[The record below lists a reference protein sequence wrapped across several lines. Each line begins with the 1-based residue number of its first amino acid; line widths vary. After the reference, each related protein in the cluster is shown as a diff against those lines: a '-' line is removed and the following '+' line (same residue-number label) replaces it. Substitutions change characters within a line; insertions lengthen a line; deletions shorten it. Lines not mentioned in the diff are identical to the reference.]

1 MSIGTRDPD
10 LQKSS
15 PSERRKTTSSRRRPR
30 PDLEEQLLR
39 GCEAMARYALGS
51 GRTVPAQLIE
61 NLHML
66 EHGRHNPGGTLTR
79 EPGGEGA
86 PSSVARLV
94 RTHHQLSQIVAPATP
109 RTLLILEE
117 DKEDASAWRFLGPIK
132 IIRRL
137 MGIGFLCLVLFVL
150 TTLSPLVTGQVD
162 FVNDSGWALLLNEL
176 LLLSAA
182 GIGAA
187 FAALFKVNGYV
198 ADGTY
203 DPRYDSSYW
212 ARFGLGVLAGMVLGV
227 LIPIDQ
233 SAPELGRPMLALL
246 GGFSASVVYRL
257 LARLV
262 ETLESLVQGETREVI
277 AQQKVAANMKAAQ
290 LVTASRV
297 QMASDLVKVREQ
309 LQQGASPQELQAQLS
324 AILAELLPDEQP
336 PPDT

>member
-1 MSIGTRDPD
+1 MSIGTREPD
-10 LQKSS
+10 VAK
-15 PSERRKTTSSRRRPR
+15 PAAPAVRRRSTRKQPR
-30 PDLEEQLLR
+30 PDLEDQLVR
-39 GCEAMARYALGS
+39 GCQAMARYALGS
-51 GRTVPAQLIE
+51 GKIVPAQLME
-61 NLHML
+61 NLHII
-66 EHGRHNPGGTLTR
+66 EQQRQGGGPPPGPDGSPR
-79 EPGGEGA
+79 
-86 PSSVARLV
+86 SMVNRLV
-94 RTHHQLSQIVAPATP
+94 RTHHQLAQIVAPATP

-117 DKEDASAWRFLGPIK
+117 DKEDPSAWRFLGPIK

-137 MGIGFLCLVLFVL
+137 MGVGFLCLVLFIA
-150 TTLSPLVTGQVD
+150 TTLSPQVTGQVD
-162 FVNDSGWALLLNEL
+162 FVNHSGWELLLNEL

-187 FAALFKVNGYV
+187 FAGLFKVNGYV

-227 LIPIDQ
+227 LIPVDQ

-262 ETLESLVQGETREVI
+262 ETLESLVQGETRDLI
-277 AQQKVAANMKAAQ
+277 AREKAAASMKVSQ

-309 LQQGASPQELQAQLS
+309 LNQGASTEALQEQLT
-324 AILAELLPDEQP
+324 AILSELLPDDQP
-336 PPDT
+336 PPEG

>member
-1 MSIGTRDPD
+1 MALGTRQPD
-10 LQKSS
+10 LSKAAT
-15 PSERRKTTSSRRRPR
+15 PSIKGKAARRRPR
-30 PDLEEQLLR
+30 PGLEEQMLK

-61 NLHML
+61 NLHL
-66 EHGRHNPGGTLTR
+66 LSETPIGTGSPDQPDVRRSTVNLL
-79 EPGGEGA
+79 A
-86 PSSVARLV
+86 

-109 RTLLILEE
+109 RTLLLLEE
-117 DKEDASAWRFLGPIK
+117 DKEDASSWRFLGPIR

-137 MGIGFLCLVLFVL
+137 MAVGFLCLVVFLL

-162 FVNDSGWALLLNEL
+162 FVNSSGTSLLLNEV

-187 FAALFKVNGYV
+187 FAALFKVNGFV

-227 LIPIDQ
+227 LIPLDQ
-233 SAPELGRPMLALL
+233 TNQELGRPLLALL

-277 AQQKVAANMKAAQ
+277 AHQRAAADMKASQLVAAH
-290 LVTASRV
+290 RV
-297 QMASDLVKVREQ
+297 QMAADLVKMREQ
-309 LQQGASPQELQAQLS
+309 LQQGADSQVLQEQLS
-324 AILAELLPDEQP
+324 AILSELLSDEQAP
-336 PPDT
+336 GTG

>member
-1 MSIGTRDPD
+1 MSIGTREPD
-10 LQKSS
+10 LSRPPTPAAKGNAA
-15 PSERRKTTSSRRRPR
+15 RRRPR
-30 PDLEEQLLR
+30 PGLEEQMLK

-61 NLHML
+61 NLHVL
-66 EHGRHNPGGTLTR
+66 S
-79 EPGGEGA
+79 EGSIGKGSPDA
-86 PSSVARLV
+86 PDVRRATVNLLA

-109 RTLLILEE
+109 RTLLLLEE
-117 DKEDASAWRFLGPIK
+117 DKEDASAWRFLGPIR

-137 MGIGFLCLVLFVL
+137 MAVGFLCLVVFLL

-162 FVNDSGWALLLNEL
+162 FVNSSGSSLLLNEL

-187 FAALFKVNGYV
+187 FAALFKVNGFV

-227 LIPIDQ
+227 LIPMDQ
-233 SAPELGRPMLALL
+233 SNHELGRPLLALL

-262 ETLESLVQGETREVI
+262 ETLESLVQGETRDVI
-277 AQQKVAANMKAAQ
+277 AQQRAAADMKAAQ
-290 LVTASRV
+290 LVAAHRV
-297 QMASDLVKVREQ
+297 QMAADLVKIREQ
-309 LQQGASPQELQAQLS
+309 IQQGADTQVLQEQLS
-324 AILAELLPDEQP
+324 AILSELLSDEQAP
-336 PPDT
+336 GTG

>member
-1 MSIGTRDPD
+1 MSLGTSNADPVD
-10 LQKSS
+10 A
-15 PSERRKTTSSRRRPR
+15 PKTRPLKLKRSRRIPR
-30 PDLEEQLLR
+30 PDLEQQMLK
-39 GCEAMARYALGS
+39 GCHAMARHALGS
-51 GRTVPAQLIE
+51 GKIVPAQILE
-61 NLHML
+61 NLHVL
-66 EHGRHNPGGTLTR
+66 EQELKEPDLIVEAGGQAQSTVT
-79 EPGGEGA
+79 
-86 PSSVARLV
+86 RLV
-94 RTHHQLSQIVAPATP
+94 RTHHQLSQIIAPATP

-117 DKEDASAWRFLGPIK
+117 DKEDASAWRFLGPIR

-137 MGIGFLCLVLFVL
+137 LGVGFFCLIVFIL

-162 FVNDSGWALLLNEL
+162 FVNSSGWSLLLNEL

-187 FAALFKVNGYV
+187 FAGLFKVNGYV

-227 LIPIDQ
+227 LVPIDQ

-262 ETLESLVQGETREVI
+262 ETLESLVQGETRDLI
-277 AQQKVAANMKAAQ
+277 AQEKATASMKVSQ

-297 QMASDLVKVREQ
+297 QMASDLVKIREQ
-309 LQQGASPQELQAQLS
+309 IQSGLSTDVLQQQLD
-324 AILAELLPDEQP
+324 AILAELLPDDQP
-336 PPDT
+336 PPG

>member
-1 MSIGTRDPD
+1 MSLGTRNAD
-10 LQKSS
+10 LIEE
-15 PSERRKTTSSRRRPR
+15 PKTRPLKLKRSRRIPR
-30 PDLEEQLLR
+30 PDLEEQMLK
-39 GCEAMARYALGS
+39 GCHAMARHALGS
-51 GRTVPAQLIE
+51 GKIVPAQIIE
-61 NLHML
+61 NIHML
-66 EHGRHNPGGTLTR
+66 EQELKEPALTIQDGGQTQST
-79 EPGGEGA
+79 
-86 PSSVARLV
+86 VARLV
-94 RTHHQLSQIVAPATP
+94 RTHRQLSQIIAPATP
-109 RTLLILEE
+109 RTLLLLEE
-117 DKEDASAWRFLGPIK
+117 DKEDASAWRFLGPIR

-137 MGIGFLCLVLFVL
+137 LGVGFLCLIVFIL

-162 FVNDSGWALLLNEL
+162 FVNSSGWSLLLNEL

-182 GIGAA
+182 GIGAS
-187 FAALFKVNGYV
+187 FAGLFKANGYV

-262 ETLESLVQGETREVI
+262 ETLESLVQGETRDII
-277 AQQKVAANMKAAQ
+277 AQEKAAASMKVSQ

-309 LQQGASPQELQAQLS
+309 IQAGLSTEALQSQLD
-324 AILAELLPDEQP
+324 AILAELLPDDQP
-336 PPDT
+336 PPG

>member
-1 MSIGTRDPD
+1 MSIITREPD
-10 LQKSS
+10 VSKPPAPSS
-15 PSERRKTTSSRRRPR
+15 RGKAARRRPR
-30 PDLEEQLLR
+30 LGLEEQMLK

-51 GRTVPAQLIE
+51 GKTVPAQLIE
-61 NLHML
+61 NLHL
-66 EHGRHNPGGTLTR
+66 LSQNRGDLPEPPDGRR
-79 EPGGEGA
+79 
-86 PSSVARLV
+86 SSVNLLA

-109 RTLLILEE
+109 RTLLLLEE
-117 DKEDASAWRFLGPIK
+117 DKEDASAWRFLGPIR

-137 MGIGFLCLVLFVL
+137 MGVGFLCLVIFLF

-162 FVNDSGWALLLNEL
+162 FVNSSGSSLLLNEL

-187 FAALFKVNGYV
+187 FAALFKVNGFV

-227 LIPIDQ
+227 LIPMDQ
-233 SAPELGRPMLALL
+233 SNHELGRPLLALL

-262 ETLESLVQGETREVI
+262 ETLESLVQGETRDVI
-277 AQQKVAANMKAAQ
+277 AQQRAAADMKASQLVAAH
-290 LVTASRV
+290 RV
-297 QMASDLVKVREQ
+297 QMAADLVKVREQ
-309 LQQGASPQELQAQLS
+309 LQQGGDTQVLQDQLS
-324 AILAELLPDEQP
+324 AILSELLSDEQAP
-336 PPDT
+336 GAD